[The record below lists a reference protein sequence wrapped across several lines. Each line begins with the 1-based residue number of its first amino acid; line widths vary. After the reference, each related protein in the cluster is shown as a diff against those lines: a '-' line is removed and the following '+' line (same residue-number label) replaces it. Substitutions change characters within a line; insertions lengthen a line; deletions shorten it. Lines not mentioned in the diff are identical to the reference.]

1 MALCGL
7 LYRVGPYRTVVLNL
21 FYLPVVLAAFYL
33 GRYRAG
39 ILALFCVIS
48 AAVITALD
56 LNTLAAFTSP
66 LAVGLALTIWGA
78 VMGIN
83 SLLVGTLSDERMDKI
98 KELHD
103 AYVGVVE
110 VLARYLNSSDPKVCD
125 RTAKVAQLSQ
135 EVAAQ
140 MRLSDKEIDDIRVAA
155 LLQDI
160 ENIEVTAR
168 VIRKAVGD
176 LAQPG
181 RKKQLEHTFHGSE
194 LVQSLGSVLTG
205 ALPLL
210 GNRGE
215 YPDLGEADASNH
227 AAAEHGFGAQI
238 IRTVRAYVTLLISR
252 PVDESPR
259 GTRMRWKTV
268 WKAIIIRPLSTP
280 SSRLC
285 FMRVAWQPG
294 TRKPRRSWRA
304 IASRWANEQR
314 PWLSRSGPPKCH
326 LCTFLL
332 LSRSLAATASP
343 SAVTL
348 AVDMSGR
355 SQSVSPG
362 CPFLAPIIS
371 LRVAS

>member
-1 MALCGL
+1 MLRKKSQQQTSLEIILVLICLALCGL
-7 LYRVGPYRTVVLNL
+7 LFRVGPHRPVVLNL

-39 ILALFCVIS
+39 ILALLCVIC

-56 LNTLAAFTSP
+56 LNSLATLNSP
-66 LAVGLALTIWGA
+66 LAIGLSLTIWGA
-78 VMGIN
+78 VMGMN

-110 VLARYLNSSDPKVCD
+110 VLARYLNSSDPRVCD
-125 RTAKVAQLSQ
+125 DTAKVAQLSQ
-135 EVAAQ
+135 DVAAQ

-194 LVQSLGSVLTG
+194 LVQSLGAVLTG

-210 GNRGE
+210 VNRGE
-215 YPDLGEADASNH
+215 CSDAGEADASH
-227 AAAEHGFGAQI
+227 QAPAEHGFGAQI
-238 IRTVRAYVTLLISR
+238 IRTVRDYVTLLHQDR
-252 PVDESPR
+252 LLNPR
-259 GTRMRWKTV
+259 ETLDALEHGLEGDLHHPAVIHAVKQV
-268 WKAIIIRPLSTP
+268 VL
-280 SSRLC
+280 
-285 FMRVAWQPG
+285 
-294 TRKPRRSWRA
+294 RSCDA
-304 IASRWANEQR
+304 ASRYEHAEPVMAGNGSF
-314 PWLSRSGPPKCH
+314 P
-326 LCTFLL
+326 
-332 LSRSLAATASP
+332 
-343 SAVTL
+343 V
-348 AVDMSGR
+348 
-355 SQSVSPG
+355 
-362 CPFLAPIIS
+362 
-371 LRVAS
+371 

>member
-1 MALCGL
+1 MMRKKSEQQMCLEVILILICLALCCL
-7 LYRVGPYRTVVLNL
+7 LYKVGPCRAVVLNL

-56 LNTLAAFTSP
+56 LHGLAAFSSP

-83 SLLVGTLSDERMDKI
+83 ALLVGTLSDESADKI

-125 RTAKVAQLSQ
+125 HTAKVVQLSQ

-168 VIRKAVGD
+168 VIRRAVGD
-176 LAQPG
+176 LAHHG

-194 LVQSLGSVLTG
+194 LVQSLGAVLTG

-210 GNRGE
+210 GDQGE
-215 YPDLGEADASNH
+215 YADFGEAGVRCH
-227 AAAEHGFGAQI
+227 AAMEHAFGAQI
-238 IRTVRAYVTLLISR
+238 IRTVRDYVTLLCRDPAMNPQDAIQA
-252 PVDESPR
+252 
-259 GTRMRWKTV
+259 MRDGLEGDHHPAV
-268 WKAIIIRPLSTP
+268 IHAIEQ
-280 SSRLC
+280 
-285 FMRVAWQPG
+285 VAL
-294 TRKPRRSWRA
+294 RSDDA
-304 IASRWANEQR
+304 AASCPHAE
-314 PWLSRSGPPKCH
+314 
-326 LCTFLL
+326 
-332 LSRSLAATASP
+332 TAM
-343 SAVTL
+343 AE
-348 AVDMSGR
+348 MG
-355 SQSVSPG
+355 
-362 CPFLAPIIS
+362 
-371 LRVAS
+371 

>member
-21 FYLPVVLAAFYL
+21 FYLPVVLTAFYL

-39 ILALFCVIS
+39 ILALLCVIC

-78 VMGIN
+78 VMGMN

-215 YPDLGEADASNH
+215 YPDLGEADANNH

-238 IRTVRAYVTLLISR
+238 IRTVRDYVTLLYRDPSMDPREALDALENGLEGDHHPAVIHAIKQVVLRSR
-252 PVDESPR
+252 GP
-259 GTRMRWKTV
+259 
-268 WKAIIIRPLSTP
+268 
-280 SSRLC
+280 
-285 FMRVAWQPG
+285 
-294 TRKPRRSWRA
+294 
-304 IASRWANEQR
+304 ASRHEDAEPVMAGN
-314 PWLSRSGPPKCH
+314 G
-326 LCTFLL
+326 
-332 LSRSLAATASP
+332 
-343 SAVTL
+343 
-348 AVDMSGR
+348 
-355 SQSVSPG
+355 
-362 CPFLAPIIS
+362 
-371 LRVAS
+371 

>member
-1 MALCGL
+1 MSPKKSEQQTSLEIILVLICLALCGL

-21 FYLPVVLAAFYL
+21 FYLPVVLAAFFL

-39 ILALFCVIS
+39 ILALLCVIC

-56 LNTLAAFTSP
+56 LHTLAAFTSP
-66 LAVGLALTIWGA
+66 LAIGLALTIWAA

-83 SLLVGTLSDERMDKI
+83 ALLVGTLSDERTEKI

-125 RTAKVAQLSQ
+125 RATTVAQVSQ

-140 MRLSDKEIDDIRVAA
+140 MRLSEKEIDDIRVAA

-168 VIRKAVGD
+168 VIRKAMGD
-176 LAQPG
+176 VAQPG

-194 LVQSLGSVLTG
+194 LVQSLASVLTG

-215 YPDLGEADASNH
+215 YPDLGEAEANHH

-238 IRTVRAYVTLLISR
+238 IRTVRAYVTLLTRDPAMDPRDALNALESGVEGDHHPAVIHALQQIVLRSR
-252 PVDESPR
+252 EV
-259 GTRMRWKTV
+259 
-268 WKAIIIRPLSTP
+268 
-280 SSRLC
+280 
-285 FMRVAWQPG
+285 
-294 TRKPRRSWRA
+294 
-304 IASRWANEQR
+304 ASRYGQAE
-314 PWLSRSGPPKCH
+314 
-326 LCTFLL
+326 
-332 LSRSLAATASP
+332 LAMASN
-343 SAVTL
+343 
-348 AVDMSGR
+348 D
-355 SQSVSPG
+355 
-362 CPFLAPIIS
+362 
-371 LRVAS
+371 

>member
-1 MALCGL
+1 M
-7 LYRVGPYRTVVLNL
+7 
-21 FYLPVVLAAFYL
+21 VLAAFYL

-39 ILALFCVIS
+39 ILALLCVVC

-56 LNTLAAFTSP
+56 LNTLATVTSP

-83 SLLVGTLSDERMDKI
+83 SLLVGTLGDERMDKI

-125 RTAKVAQLSQ
+125 RTAKVVQLSQ
-135 EVAAQ
+135 DVAVQ
-140 MRLSDKEIDDIRVAA
+140 MRLSEKEIDDVRVAA

-160 ENIEVTAR
+160 ENIEVTAK

-194 LVQSLGSVLTG
+194 LVQSLGAVLTG

-215 YPDLGEADASNH
+215 CPDLDEADASDQVP
-227 AAAEHGFGAQI
+227 AEHGFGAQI
-238 IRTVRAYVTLLISR
+238 IRTVRDYVALLYQDPSMNPRKALDALENGLQGNPHPAVIHAIQQVVLRSR
-252 PVDESPR
+252 DP
-259 GTRMRWKTV
+259 
-268 WKAIIIRPLSTP
+268 
-280 SSRLC
+280 
-285 FMRVAWQPG
+285 
-294 TRKPRRSWRA
+294 
-304 IASRWANEQR
+304 ASRYADAEPVMAGN
-314 PWLSRSGPPKCH
+314 
-326 LCTFLL
+326 
-332 LSRSLAATASP
+332 AS
-343 SAVTL
+343 
-348 AVDMSGR
+348 
-355 SQSVSPG
+355 
-362 CPFLAPIIS
+362 
-371 LRVAS
+371 

>member
-1 MALCGL
+1 MCLEIILILICLALCSL
-7 LYRVGPYRTVVLNL
+7 LDRVGPYRTVVLNL

-56 LNTLAAFTSP
+56 LNSLAAFTSP

-83 SLLVGTLSDERMDKI
+83 SLLVGTLSDESAGKI

-110 VLARYLNSSDPKVCD
+110 VLARYLNSSDPKICD
-125 RTAKVAQLSQ
+125 HTAKVARLSQ

-140 MRLSDKEIDDIRVAA
+140 MRLSDQEIDDIRVAA

-181 RKKQLEHTFHGSE
+181 RKKHLEHTFHGSD
-194 LVQSLGSVLTG
+194 LVHSLGSVLTG

-210 GNRGE
+210 GSHGGYLDPCE
-215 YPDLGEADASNH
+215 TDASGH
-227 AAAEHGFGAQI
+227 APVEHGFGAQI
-238 IRTVRAYVTLLISR
+238 IRTVRAFVALQYQDPSMNPQEALDALGNGLEGDHHPAVIH
-252 PVDESPR
+252 
-259 GTRMRWKTV
+259 
-268 WKAIIIRPLSTP
+268 AIDQVML
-280 SSRLC
+280 
-285 FMRVAWQPG
+285 
-294 TRKPRRSWRA
+294 RSGDA
-304 IASRWANEQR
+304 ASRNE
-314 PWLSRSGPPKCH
+314 H
-326 LCTFLL
+326 EET
-332 LSRSLAATASP
+332 
-343 SAVTL
+343 V
-348 AVDMSGR
+348 
-355 SQSVSPG
+355 
-362 CPFLAPIIS
+362 
-371 LRVAS
+371 VAGNG